1 MNDLTVG
8 EQLLIARRRAGLSQ
22 SDLAKK
28 ADVSLMTVSKI
39 ESGATNFRI
48 INMIKMASALDLQ
61 MSIDIIENT
70 GDAVELEYELEE

>member
-22 SDLAKK
+22 SDSAKK